1 MIIVYHRNNTIAEV
15 AYSNTVV
22 ADLPS
27 GSIVSGMLALAKQ
40 HPDDILVWCHADLK
54 QALDT
59 SRIQKLFHHKKLLFS
74 YRTSEGN
81 FLDSSIGYVEESIY
95 IKVNKQVTFP
105 TWQMSSEV
113 GAVHT
118 SVLNACR
125 SAFFKNDSLDYFLNS
140 FAKRAMPAGL
150 FCYSEPRLIA
160 ANAALSEV
168 QRSNKADVFRFVRQH
183 YRIRWIFLL
192 LMNLYLHKR
201 EFPLLAF
208 LKSGFYRSRSF
219 KKDNLNNIM
228 VQSSKQIVNTASID
242 VIIPTIGRKQYLYD
256 VLKDL
261 SGQTHLPEKVIIV
274 EQNPL
279 PGSTSEL
286 DYLHNETW
294 PFAIKHI
301 FTNQAGACNARN
313 ICLSHTTSEY
323 VFLAD
328 DDNRF
333 GPDLIEKVFD
343 RFRQFGVECV
353 QIAYPQLKEKIKK
366 KAVCQYPFFGAGNAF
381 VRRSCLQDVAFN
393 MAFEFGYDEDKD
405 FGMQLRN
412 KGFDILYLSDLQII
426 HLKAPMGGFRTKPV
440 LLWSKAEIL
449 PKPAPTV
456 MLYLL
461 QYYTS
466 EQIAGYKTN
475 LYFKYYKYQDA
486 RNPFRY
492 YKIFSKQWDSSV
504 FWAKKSA
511 ELS

>member
-1 MIIVYHRNNTIAEV
+1 MIIVYHKNNTITAV
-15 AYSNTVV
+15 AVGNAVV
-22 ADLPS
+22 DALPS
-27 GSIVSGMLALAKQ
+27 GSIVSGILQLAKQ
-40 HPDDILVWCHADLK
+40 HPDDILIWCHDDLK
-54 QALDT
+54 QVLDT
-59 SRIQKLFHHKKLLFS
+59 SRILKLFHHKKLLFS

-81 FLDSSIGYVEESIY
+81 FLDSSIGYAEESIY
-95 IKVNKQVTFP
+95 IKVNKKVTYP

-125 SAFFKNDSLDYFLNS
+125 SAFSEKDSLDYFLNS

-160 ANAALSEV
+160 ADASISET
-168 QRSNKADVFRFVRQH
+168 QKLGKADVFRFVKQH
-183 YRIRWIFLL
+183 YKSRWILLL
-192 LMNLYLHKR
+192 LMNLFLHKR
-201 EFPLLAF
+201 EFPLAAF
-208 LKSGFYRSRSF
+208 LKSVFYKSRTF
-219 KKDNLNNIM
+219 KKSNLSNIAI
-228 VQSSKQIVNTASID
+228 QSSKQVVNTASID
-242 VIIPTIGRKQYLYD
+242 VIIPTIGRKKYLYD

-261 SGQTHLPEKVIIV
+261 AAQTHLPEKVIIV

-286 DYLHNETW
+286 DYLDAETW

-301 FTNQAGACNARN
+301 FTHQAGACNARN
-313 ICLSHTTSEY
+313 VCLSHTTSEY

-333 GPDLIEKVFD
+333 EPDLIEKVFD
-343 RFRQFGVECV
+343 RFRQFGAECL
-353 QIAYPQLKEKIKK
+353 QISYPQPKEKIKK
-366 KAVCQYPFFGAGNAF
+366 RPVYQYPNFGAGNAF

-412 KGFDILYLSDLQII
+412 KGFDILYLTDLQIV

-440 LLWSKAEIL
+440 LLWSDAEIP

-456 MLYLL
+456 MLYLR
-461 QYYTS
+461 QYYTK
-466 EQIAGYKTN
+466 EQISGYKTN
-475 LYFKYYKYQDA
+475 LYFKYYKYQHI
-486 RNPFRY
+486 RNPFPY
-492 YKIFSKQWDSSV
+492 YKAFSKQWESSV
-504 FWAKKSA
+504 FWARKSE